1 MRREFSTGKE
11 PESIRLCRKL
21 AGDAQQA
28 PAGGCADE
36 IPMPWETARAEGRD
50 GSIAAMCFDPDSH
63 PPIPP
68 IAGAAVDGKRITLR
82 SADGTEFAAFA
93 ARAANPSGAGMLI
106 LPDVRGLYTFY
117 EELTLR
123 FAEAG
128 ISALAIDYFGRT
140 AGTDPRPTDFDH
152 SPHVNQ
158 TEWNN
163 LRADMHAASG
173 ELAAWPEVA
182 RIFSVGF
189 CFGGR
194 LSLLLASEP
203 DFNLA
208 GCLSFYGWPAGENR
222 GLPQPID
229 TAKDAKT
236 PILALFG
243 GQDHGIPQSVV
254 DQYRT
259 VLESAGADHEVV
271 VYPNAGHSFFDRKAA
286 ENAADSADAWQ
297 RVQEFVAQKSA

>member
-1 MRREFSTGKE
+1 MS
-11 PESIRLCRKL
+11 
-21 AGDAQQA
+21 GDK
-28 PAGGCADE
+28 
-36 IPMPWETARAEGRD
+36 
-50 GSIAAMCFDPDSH
+50 IAAMCFDQDSH
-63 PPIPP
+63 PPIAP
-68 IAGAAVDGKRITLR
+68 IAGAAVDGTRITL
-82 SADGTEFAAFA
+82 SSSDGTQFAAFA
-93 ARAANPSGAGMLI
+93 ARASQPSGAGMLI

-140 AGTDPRPTDFDH
+140 AGTDPRPPDFDH
-152 SPHVNQ
+152 SSHVNQ
-158 TEWNN
+158 TAWETV
-163 LRADMHAASG
+163 RADMHTAYG
-173 ELAAWPEVA
+173 ELSAWPEVA
-182 RIFSVGF
+182 RLFSVGF

-194 LSLLLASEP
+194 LSLLLASQP

-208 GCLSFYGWPAGENR
+208 GALSFYGWPAGENR
-222 GLPQPID
+222 GLPAPVD

-254 DQYRT
+254 DEYR
-259 VLESAGADHEVV
+259 VALEKADAEHEIV

-297 RVQEFVAQKSA
+297 RVQEFVTQKSA